1 MTGVKRDHTGSRKA
15 ADSSKEVT
23 VRNAYT
29 SMFEGFREELDEH
42 HDRRQKIIKV
52 SKDVT
57 ALSKKM
63 CEVSLPLLQQSC
75 MLTWFCSIFSLQR

>member
-1 MTGVKRDHTGSRKA
+1 MMTGVKRDHTGSKKA
-15 ADSSKEVT
+15 VEPKETT

-29 SMFEGFREELDEH
+29 SMFEAFRDELDEH

-63 CEVSLPLLQQSC
+63 CEPHPPLL
-75 MLTWFCSIFSLQR
+75 LVK